1 MSAAEDLKQTTPRPL
16 TSALLASLEAETVA
30 HPREHKRLIGP
41 DVNYGRELLVALA
54 RRTGGWI
61 GWEATNLRRIAGD
74 LAFVALH
81 RTGTR
86 VGSDIEIRVLI
97 NRAFDRAISDHS
109 VGRDFALLGRSLGFR
124 QALRDSVLE
133 LRIAGVL
140 PDALQSATVRG
151 APAREVAAVMRA
163 YDAVLRETGATDSAG
178 VFRLGL
184 EHFDDQARY
193 CLDGQLMLS
202 PTMVE
207 RGLPGELLRRLIAFG
222 ARTLDGDAAVG
233 VSPPRNSAIHHTAA
247 QMDARIVPRRSI
259 FAWTATSATPSE
271 SDERLDAHAVSID
284 MFAAATPSDELR
296 EVFRRVVAEGLR
308 WDDVE
313 IVTTDV
319 DTYGVAL
326 DVLCQRLDVGGTMLH
341 GIPLARTRLGRA
353 LERWFAW
360 LDTGLSADLLREAL
374 EAGEIGAEIN
384 AEPTA
389 LARELRALRI
399 GWGRARY
406 DDAVSQLEARAV
418 AMRVSQRSDEPDDE
432 YHERVASRQH
442 TAAALR
448 SLLLSLLRAAPDV
461 PQRGDDA
468 VVMSSVSRLAGA
480 TIAWLALANL
490 HGASENQ
497 TADRVRTRLDALA
510 ELDDSSTTFGSAL
523 AALRDALS
531 DVRAWPLLTNESKPW
546 SAAGGMVHLTDI
558 AHAGT
563 TGRPR
568 VFVVG
573 LSADATSGSGRQ
585 DPLIQDSV
593 RSAIAG
599 GVLSTVGDR
608 REERAFL
615 LSAGLA
621 SLRGRVTL
629 SYATAAS
636 LEASEAAPAPV
647 LLQVQRLLER
657 DGTLSYAVLRDRLGP
672 PASAVPSRV
681 LRDGRSVAALIDA
694 RDVWLDAIVDGPL
707 LLNGATLVLER
718 FSSLNAGVRA
728 IDLARSPTLSEF
740 HGVVT
745 RAAGALDPRD
755 HPDRAISPSAL
766 EKLAACPLSWFYHY
780 GLGLRAPEDPE
791 YDPNAWLDSAQR
803 GSLLHETFEQFTSD
817 FAGRRTELQNAS
829 VDDAMVRIID
839 AIIARWKIDV
849 PPPGHIVFEQE
860 VKELR
865 RAALSFLNMERQAL
879 TSGDDGTWRHF
890 EYGFGGEAPGARY
903 ALADG
908 TSLSIKG
915 RVDRIDQLA
924 NGTWRII
931 DYKTGAASRYQKNP
945 KLGKFNGG
953 RQLQP
958 ALYAGALA
966 ELLDGIVTRF
976 EYRFPT
982 ERGQNSSVA
991 YTSTELDEARPVITQ
1006 MLDHLTRGTFVPTTS
1021 ADDCR
1026 YCEARAICR
1035 VGEDKYGKLSSPR
1048 AAWADD
1054 NAETIDAYKGMLA
1067 RRAKETK
1074 S

>member
-1 MSAAEDLKQTTPRPL
+1 MTTTTGARQFRSASDTAV
-16 TSALLASLEAETVA
+16 LLASLESVTRG
-30 HPREHKRLIGP
+30 HPFDSKRLIGP

-61 GWEATNLRRIAGD
+61 GWEATSLRRIAGD
-74 LAFVALH
+74 LAFVPLH
-81 RTGTR
+81 RAAVR
-86 VGSDIEIRVLI
+86 VAGDVEIRVLI
-97 NRAFDRAISDHS
+97 NRAFDRAISDRTVS
-109 VGRDFALLGRSLGFR
+109 PDFALLGRSLGFR
-124 QALRDSVLE
+124 RALRDSVLE
-133 LRIAGVL
+133 LRIAGV
-140 PDALQSATVRG
+140 PPEALHAATVQD
-151 APAREVAAVMRA
+151 APGREVAAVMRA
-163 YDAVLRETGATDSAG
+163 YEVVLREAGASDSAG
-178 VFRLGL
+178 VFRLAL
-184 EHFDDQARY
+184 DHFDDEARY
-193 CLDGQLMLS
+193 CLDGQLLLA

-222 ARTLDGDAAVG
+222 ARPLDGDAAVG
-233 VSPPRNSAIHHTAA
+233 VSPPRNSAIHHTAT
-247 QMDARIVPRRSI
+247 QLDAGIVARRSI
-259 FAWTATSATPSE
+259 FAWTATSAIPSE
-271 SDERLDAHAVSID
+271 SDERLDINAVSID
-284 MFAAATPSDELR
+284 MFAGATPSEELR

-308 WDDVE
+308 WEDVE

-326 DVLCQRLDVGGTMLH
+326 DVLCQRLGVGGTMLH
-341 GIPLARTRLGRA
+341 GVPLARTRLGRA

-360 LDTGLSADLLREAL
+360 LDSGLSADLLREAL
-374 EAGEIGAEIN
+374 EAGEVGAGMD
-384 AEPTA
+384 AEPTE

-406 DDAVSQLEARAV
+406 DEAVSQLEPKAIATRL
-418 AMRVSQRSDEPDDE
+418 SQRDDESDDE

-442 TAAALR
+442 AAAALR
-448 SLLLSLLRAAPDV
+448 SLLVALLRATPDV

-468 VVMSSVSRLAGA
+468 IVMSSVSRLAGA
-480 TIAWLALANL
+480 TIAWLALAKL

-497 TADRVRTRLDALA
+497 TVDRVCTRLDALA
-510 ELDDSSTTFGSAL
+510 ELDDSSTTFASAL
-523 AALRDALS
+523 AALRDALG
-531 DVRAWPLLTNESKPW
+531 DVRAWPLLTNENKPW
-546 SAAGGMVHLTDI
+546 SAAGGMIHLTDI
-558 AHAGT
+558 VHAGT

-585 DPLIQDSV
+585 DPLIPDSV

-608 REERAFL
+608 REEHTFL

-636 LEASEAAPAPV
+636 LDGSEAAPAPV

-657 DGTLSYAVLRDRLGP
+657 DATLSYAELRDRLGP

-681 LRDGRSVAALIDA
+681 LRDGQAVVALVDA
-694 RDVWLDAIVDGPL
+694 RDVWMDAIADGPL
-707 LLNGATLVLER
+707 LLDGEALVLER

-728 IDLARSPTLSEF
+728 GNLARSPRLNEF

-766 EKLAACPLSWFYHY
+766 ERLAACPLSWFYRY

-791 YDPNAWLDSAQR
+791 YDPDAWLDSAQR
-803 GSLLHETFEQFTSD
+803 GSLLHETFEQFARE
-817 FAGRRTELQNAS
+817 FAERRTELQNES
-829 VDDAMVRIID
+829 VHDAMARIID

-849 PPPGHIVFEQE
+849 PPPGHVVFEHE

-879 TSGDDGTWRHF
+879 TGGDDGTWRHF
-890 EYGFGGEAPGARY
+890 EYGFGGAAPGGHY

-924 NGTWRII
+924 NGSWRVI
-931 DYKTGAASRYQKNP
+931 DYKTGAFSRYQKNP

-966 ELLDGIVTRF
+966 ELLDGLVTRF

-991 YTSTELDEARPVITQ
+991 YTSTELDEARPIVTQ
-1006 MLDHLTRGTFVPTTS
+1006 LLDHVTQGTFVPTTS
-1021 ADDCR
+1021 ANDCR
-1026 YCEARAICR
+1026 YCEARPICR
-1035 VGEDKYGKLSSPR
+1035 VGEDKYGKLTSPR

-1054 NAETIDAYKGMLA
+1054 NAEAIDAYRGMLA
-1067 RRAKETK
+1067 RRAKEVK